1 MSRDGA
7 GMSGAAGAGER
18 TNLHASCVA
27 VEGEAGWRALLILG
41 PSGSGK
47 SALALDLISRGARL
61 VADDR
66 TDVALRDGRLVAS
79 APAAIAGMIEARG
92 MGLLRLPWID
102 GAEVAVAA
110 DLSATET
117 ERLPQ
122 ARELRLLDVTVP
134 RILCAGNPGAAPAL
148 MALLRGGG
156 LVA

>member
-1 MSRDGA
+1 
-7 GMSGAAGAGER
+7 MSGRGTSGGVAGAR

-27 VEGEAGWRALLILG
+27 AEGEGGWRALLILG

-66 TDVALRDGRLVAS
+66 TEVALQEGRLVAS
-79 APAAIAGMIEARG
+79 APAPIAGMIEARG
-92 MGLLRLPWID
+92 VGLLRLPWLD
-102 GAEVAVAA
+102 DVEVAFAA

-122 ARELRLLDVTVP
+122 VRELRLLDATVP

>member
-1 MSRDGA
+1 M
-7 GMSGAAGAGER
+7 R

-66 TDVALRDGRLVAS
+66 TDVTLEGGRLIAS
-79 APAAIAGMIEARG
+79 APAAIAGMIEARSI
-92 MGLLRLPWID
+92 GLLRLPPLESV
-102 GAEVAVAA
+102 EVAFAA

-117 ERLPQ
+117 ERLPHL
-122 ARELRLLDVTVP
+122 RELRLLDVTVP